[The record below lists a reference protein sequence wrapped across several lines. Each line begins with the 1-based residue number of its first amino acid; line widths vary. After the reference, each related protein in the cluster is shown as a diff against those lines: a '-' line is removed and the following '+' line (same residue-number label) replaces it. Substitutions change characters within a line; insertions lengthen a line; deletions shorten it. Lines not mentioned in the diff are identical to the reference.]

1 MKKQD
6 NGSYQLNDILHI
18 RPTIAY
24 AYEYFK
30 NRSDLICAEIGCQR
44 GDNANIIIRVLN
56 PTKMFLIDPWDLIDQ
71 GLYLNQKEN
80 YEFVL
85 SQFNY
90 NSQVCIKKGLSWN
103 IFPEF
108 PDNYFDCIYIDGDHD
123 IEPCKKDILEAIR
136 TTKIGGIVGGHD
148 YLSNGF
154 SGFKIYE
161 GTEGQVAAAVHQI
174 FNNKFINAEPGD
186 WWVIITEDI
195 KRIIHE
201 LRQT

>member
-1 MKKQD
+1 MYKQD
-6 NGSYQLNDILHI
+6 NGQYQLGNILHI

-30 NRSDLICAEIGCQR
+30 NRSDLIIAEIGSQR
-44 GDNANIIIRVLN
+44 GDNADRMFNVLH
-56 PTKMFLIDPWDLIDQ
+56 PMKMYLIDPWDLIDQ
-71 GLYLNQKEN
+71 GLYLNQKDN
-80 YEFVL
+80 YEYVL
-85 SQFNY
+85 SQFEN
-90 NSQVCIKKGLSWN
+90 NPQIEIRKVLSWD

-108 PDNYFDCIYIDGDHD
+108 PDDYFDLIYIDGDHD

-148 YLSNGF
+148 YLSDGF
-154 SGFKIYE
+154 SGFKIHE

-201 LRQT
+201 L